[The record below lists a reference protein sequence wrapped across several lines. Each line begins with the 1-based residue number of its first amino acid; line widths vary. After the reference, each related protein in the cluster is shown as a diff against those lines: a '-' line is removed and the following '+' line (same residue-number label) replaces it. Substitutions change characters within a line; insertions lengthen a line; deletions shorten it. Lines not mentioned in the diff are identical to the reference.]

1 MFRDKYP
8 RKYVIKFWPEG
19 RVKVKNIEKIR
30 KYHDTYDDKKDVIDN
45 QSFSDLTL
53 DSFFCNM
60 DRTYS
65 TAGQSILYSLFRK
78 PVRDKNEL
86 KRRGEFIDYY
96 LKQEED
102 RIDIQEILYKLGI
115 DRDNSFIDLINTQ
128 LKKDIFMKIFYMIFG
143 RILPLL
149 AIILGI
155 VVNPVYFWGILIIAV
170 INALI
175 CNIKRN
181 KTENEMEENI
191 LFGIGYSAA
200 IIRAAKRINK
210 LDVENLNYYKVRI
223 NKILNKIG
231 SDQKKFTVVEK
242 LLGIDGQDGLMHEI
256 FDGFCVVTLHLENT
270 YQSMACNI
278 DKYKDELRE
287 LYEIIGEIDALISVS
302 AYKEDCEYL
311 YSVPEF
317 VDDSYGIE
325 IVNGA
330 HPLVKDVVK
339 NSIHIT
345 DKGIVLTGT
354 NMSGKSTFLRML
366 GINIMLA
373 QSFNFV
379 HADKYKAPFLNIVT
393 SISPEDDVENGKS
406 YYLAEAEA
414 VLRILKALD
423 SDIKVFCAIDE
434 IFRGTNPIER
444 IAASEEIL
452 KYIQKR
458 NSISI
463 VATHDKELTE
473 LLRETHKFYHF
484 SEDVSEKE
492 GLSFDYKL
500 KEGILKTRNAIK
512 LLKYVGY
519 PDEII
524 EGAYRA
530 IDKIEK

>member
-19 RVKVKNIEKIR
+19 RVKVKNLEKIR
-30 KYHDTYDDKKDVIDN
+30 KYYDTYSDKKDVIDD

-53 DSFFCNM
+53 NSFFCNM

-65 TAGQSILYSLFRK
+65 TAGQSILYNLFRT
-78 PVRDKNEL
+78 PVRDKKEL
-86 KRRGEFIDYY
+86 ERRGEFIDYY
-96 LKQEED
+96 LREEND
-102 RIDIQEILYKLGI
+102 RINVQEILYKLGI
-115 DRDNSFIDLINTQ
+115 DREHSFIDLINTK
-128 LKKDIFMKIFYMIFG
+128 LNKDKFKRVFYMLFG
-143 RILPLL
+143 RILPIL
-149 AIILGI
+149 AIVLG
-155 VVNPVYFWGILIIAV
+155 VFLNSNYFWGLLIMAV

-200 IIRAAKRINK
+200 VIRAAKRINK
-210 LDVENLNYYKVRI
+210 LDIENLNYYKSKI

-231 SDQKKFTVVEK
+231 TDQKKFTVVEK

-278 DKYKDELRE
+278 EKYKEELRE
-287 LYEIIGEIDALISVS
+287 LYAIIGEIDALISVS

-317 VDDSYGIE
+317 VNDSYGIE

-414 VLRILKALD
+414 ILRILKALD
-423 SDIKVFCAIDE
+423 GEIKVFCAIDE

-444 IAASEEIL
+444 VAASEEIL

-458 NSISI
+458 NAISI

-473 LLRETHKFYHF
+473 FLKVTHKFYHF

-500 KEGILKTRNAIK
+500 KNGILKTRNAIK

-524 EGAYRA
+524 EGSYKT
-530 IDKIEK
+530 IDKMN